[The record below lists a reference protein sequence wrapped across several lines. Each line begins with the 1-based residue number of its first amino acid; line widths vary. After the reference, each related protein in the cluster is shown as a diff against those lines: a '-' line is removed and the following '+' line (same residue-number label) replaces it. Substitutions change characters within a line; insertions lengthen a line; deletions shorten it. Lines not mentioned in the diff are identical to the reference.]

1 MTASDSARAL
11 RAEAEATAA
20 YFSRVQIAAEKIAF
34 SLAYGRHGRRRA
46 GLGETFWQHRP
57 YSFGDPVS
65 AIDWRQS
72 ARSGSHLYVR
82 QNEWEAANA
91 VWIWRDPTASMAYG
105 SSPDV
110 PTKRFRAD
118 ILTVA
123 LAIVLADAGERVG
136 VIGGASASPTGTSR
150 LFQGRGT
157 ARRVLEHLDHG
168 ETEAT
173 HEVPVNISAR
183 PGQRIVMISDF
194 FMDPE
199 ILGRAM
205 QIFAARG
212 VHGVLLRVLDSA
224 EESFPFRGRT
234 EFLDMEGPGRL
245 LFGRAGSLRDEYR
258 AAYSAHVARIER
270 LALTAGWPLVP
281 HRTDTPARAG
291 LSPVIAF
298 FENGPQASAVGGGH

>member
-1 MTASDSARAL
+1 MTAPDQSRIL

-34 SLAYGRHGRRRA
+34 SLAHGRHGRRRA
-46 GLGETFWQHRP
+46 GLGETFWQHRS

-72 ARSGSHLYVR
+72 ARSGTHLYVR

-91 VWIWRDPTASMAYG
+91 VWIWRDPTASMVYG
-105 SSPDV
+105 SAPDL

-118 ILTVA
+118 VLTVA

-136 VIGGASASPTGTSR
+136 VIGGAAASPSGTSR

-157 ARRVLEHLDHG
+157 ARRVLEYLDHD
-168 ETEAT
+168 ETRNT
-173 HEVPVNISAR
+173 HEVPVNIHAR
-183 PGQRIVMISDF
+183 PGQRVVMVSDF
-194 FMDPE
+194 FMEPDS
-199 ILGRAM
+199 LGRAV
-205 QIFAARG
+205 QTFAARG
-212 VHGVLLRVLDSA
+212 VQGVLLRILDSA

-245 LFGRAGSLRDEYR
+245 LFGRAGSLRDDYR
-258 AAYSAHVARIER
+258 AAYLAHFERIER
-270 LALTAGWPLVP
+270 LAMTAGWPLVH
-281 HRTDTPARAG
+281 HRTDAPARDG
-291 LSPVIAF
+291 LVPVLAL